1 MYVYQFLNKID
12 FVKTLKKKIII
23 RYYNGRKLIAEML
36 KDSPK
41 SPDPF
46 DLLVWET
53 HSTRMKRRIERILQK
68 LRNCIT
74 NSPTGNSVE
83 HLTKLIDNTNLT
95 NVFHVRNAKNITNI
109 TIVANVTVVTKN
121 ETKNKDAALSPTP
134 PDIKKSSFFP
144 FSIFDDV
151 ADFFK
156 NIFGPPIPL
165 KPLAPLPALPKLEP
179 LPSFP
184 KFDDF
189 PDLPETQIES
199 PLKLLSVPE
208 LQIDSKSLKPEVKNS
223 KGKSSEVPSLP
234 SLEDLI

>member
-1 MYVYQFLNKID
+1 
-12 FVKTLKKKIII
+12 
-23 RYYNGRKLIAEML
+23 ML
-36 KDSPK
+36 KDTPK

-46 DLLVWET
+46 DLLLWET

-74 NSPTGNSVE
+74 NSPTENSVE

-121 ETKNKDAALSPTP
+121 ETGNKNAATLSPP
-134 PDIKKSSFFP
+134 PVAENKKSSFFP

-165 KPLAPLPALPKLEP
+165 KPLPPLPLLPVLRP
-179 LPSFP
+179 MPSFSNH
-184 KFDDF
+184 DDF
-189 PDLPETQIES
+189 PELPELQIES
-199 PLKLLSVPE
+199 PLKMVSE
-208 LQIDSKSLKPEVKNS
+208 LELPTISKSTEDLKPHTHNS
-223 KGKSSEVPSLP
+223 KEKSSEVPTIP
-234 SLEDLI
+234 SAEDLL